1 MPSTSSLIAFVLA
14 TVVLVV
20 VPGPSVLF
28 IVGRALAHGRRAALQ
43 SVFGNLG
50 GVLVLIA
57 VVAAGLG
64 PLAERSAVV
73 YEVIKLGGAAYLVYL
88 GVRTFRSRGDI
99 AAALAG
105 AGASAAEG
113 TDRRFLRQAF
123 LVGVTNP
130 KALVFFAAV
139 LPQFADPAAG
149 SVPLQIVV
157 LGVLF
162 CVVATALDGVWG
174 LAASAA
180 RNWFATSPARLS
192 AVGGAGGLMIVG
204 MGLGLAVTGRRD

>member
-1 MPSTSSLIAFVLA
+1 MPSTSTLIAFALA
-14 TVVLVV
+14 SIVLVV

-28 IVGRALAHGRRAALQ
+28 IVGRALAHGRRAAIQ

-57 VVAAGLG
+57 VVAVGLG
-64 PLAERSAVV
+64 PLAERSVVV
-73 YEVIKLGGAAYLVYL
+73 YEVIKLAGAAYLVWL
-88 GVRTFRSRGDI
+88 GVRTFRGRREL
-99 AAALAG
+99 AAALSTVAG
-105 AGASAAEG
+105 EAST
-113 TDRRFLRQAF
+113 TDRRFLRQGF

-139 LPQFADPAAG
+139 LPQFADPAKG
-149 SVPLQIVV
+149 SVPVQIVV

-162 CVVATALDGVWG
+162 CVLATALDGCWG

-180 RNWFATSPARLS
+180 RSWFATSPARLA
-192 AVGGAGGLMIVG
+192 AVGGTGGLMIAG